1 MTGRI
6 FRASAAVAM
15 TAIVLCFIFFVG
27 VLYQHFETQNENQL
41 ADQAAYVARGVEM
54 DGQTYLDGLNAGT
67 SRITWVAAD
76 GTVLYDSRVDAS
88 TLENHASRPEIK
100 QALTNDTGTSVRYSS
115 TLSERTINYAMRL
128 SDGTVLRV
136 SDTRASV
143 LALLVGMLPPLAGV
157 TLIALTLSLFMA
169 YGASKRIVK
178 PLGELDLDHPE
189 NAEAYDEL
197 TPFLERIVAQNR
209 KIEEQM
215 SQLRRQR
222 EEFETI
228 TDNMEEG
235 FIVVDKNETVLS
247 HNKSAL
253 RLLGAP
259 RGSRADGS
267 EALTLNRSEAF
278 RTAVEDALKGK
289 STQRMMKSNGRFCQV
304 FAAPAMSENVVKGAI
319 IVLMDVTEKEQ
330 REQLRREFAANVSH
344 ELKTPLTAIS
354 GIAEIMKDG
363 MVKPGDVAHF
373 SGNIYDEAQRL
384 IALVEDII
392 RLSRLDD
399 GDAGMEKS
407 DVDMLAAARASCE
420 SLSHAAGAR
429 GIAMTVGGSGGCV
442 YGVRPVLEEMVFNL
456 CDNAVKYNVD
466 GGKVNVSVDT
476 SGGHT
481 VLRVSDTGIGIPK
494 EAQERVFERFY
505 RVDKS
510 HSKAIGGTGLG
521 LSIVKHGAEL
531 HGAEVTLESAP
542 GKGTS
547 VTVRF

>member
-15 TAIVLCFIFFVG
+15 AAIVLCFIFFVG
-27 VLYQHFETQNENQL
+27 VLYQHFEAQNENQL
-41 ADQAAYVARGVEM
+41 ANQAAYVARGVEM

-76 GTVLYDSRVDAS
+76 GTVLYDSKVDAS
-88 TLENHASRPEIK
+88 TLENHAGRPEIK
-100 QALTNDTGTSVRYSS
+100 QALTNDTGTSIRYSS

-157 TLIALTLSLFMA
+157 TLIALALSLFMA

-178 PLGELDLDHPE
+178 PLGEFDLDHPE

-197 TPFLERIVAQNR
+197 TPFLERIVVQNR

-222 EEFETI
+222 EELETI
-228 TDNMEEG
+228 TNNMEEG

-267 EALTLNRSEAF
+267 EVLTLNRSEAF
-278 RTAVEDALKGK
+278 RTSVEDALNGK
-289 STQRMMKSNGRFCQV
+289 STQRVMTGNGRFCQV
-304 FAAPAMSENVVKGAI
+304 LAAPAMSENIVEGAI

-344 ELKTPLTAIS
+344 ELKTPLTSIS

-373 SGNIYDEAQRL
+373 SGKIYDEAQRL
-384 IALVEDII
+384 IALVGDII

-407 DVDMLAAARASCE
+407 DVDMLAAARSSCE
-420 SLSHAAGAR
+420 SLARAAGAR
-429 GIAMTVGGSGGCV
+429 SIAMTVGGSGGYV

-456 CDNAVKYNVD
+456 CDNAVKYNVE
-466 GGKVNVSVDT
+466 GGKVDVSVDT

-510 HSKAIGGTGLG
+510 HSRAIGGTGLG